1 MNRKKFVFL
10 LLIIVLIINA
20 IFLFFKP
27 ELLGNSVLDFKGEP
41 SFESGFVTKVID
53 GDTVV
58 INGESVRLLGM
69 DTPERG
75 EKCYSESTQRL
86 KELVL
91 NKDVLL
97 ESDVSDKDQYKRLLR
112 YVFIEENGERINVN
126 ILLVREGFATAR
138 FYEDRKYRNEI
149 LVAEKEARENK
160 IGCKWN

>member
-1 MNRKKFVFL
+1 MV
-10 LLIIVLIINA
+10 NA

-27 ELLGNSVLDFKGEP
+27 EILGNSFLDVIHEQE
-41 SFESGFVTKVID
+41 FENGFVTKVID
-53 GDTVV
+53 GDTIV

-97 ESDVSDKDQYKRLLR
+97 ESDVTDKDQYKRLLR
-112 YVFIEENGERINVN
+112 YVFIEENGERTNVN
-126 ILLVREGFATAR
+126 ILLVQEGFATAR

-149 LVAEKEARENK
+149 LVAEKEARENN
-160 IGCKWN
+160 IGCKWS